1 MAKRI
6 INNERTRFVS
16 NSDVPLAKKPVAVML
31 PVVVDEYVR
40 SLPNRTEWLRR
51 VICDAVEKEKSAQQ
65 AKTEQSADDRA

>member
-16 NSDVPLAKKPVAVML
+16 NSDVLLAKKPVAVML

-40 SLPNRTEWLRR
+40 LLPNRTQWLRR
-51 VICDAVEKEKSAQQ
+51 VICDAVEKEKSE
-65 AKTEQSADDRA
+65 KEHSTDVRG

>member
-16 NSDVPLAKKPVAVML
+16 NSDVLLAKKPVAVML

-51 VICDAVEKEKSAQQ
+51 VICDAVEKEKSAELV
-65 AKTEQSADDRA
+65 KKEDRA